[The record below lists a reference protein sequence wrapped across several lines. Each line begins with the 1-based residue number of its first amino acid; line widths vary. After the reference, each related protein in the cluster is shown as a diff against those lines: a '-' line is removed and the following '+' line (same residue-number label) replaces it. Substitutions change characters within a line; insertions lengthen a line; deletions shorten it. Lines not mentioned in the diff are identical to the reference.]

1 MKIIVFRGNVFKTP
15 VNAHREVTKI
25 CVAYAHQSMNN
36 NKKENIMMIWVALGG
51 NIIHTIV

>member
-15 VNAHREVTKI
+15 VNAHREITKI
-25 CVAYAHQSMNN
+25 CVACAHQSMNN